1 MTDVHD
7 ASPLTALVVDDDA
20 MLRMDVVAMLE
31 DAGFLT
37 LDAEDVDS
45 ALSVLGRHH
54 ATIALLF
61 SDVDMPGTRDGF
73 GLAREVAARWPGIT
87 VVIASGRRRPGPGDL
102 PDGVCFIAKPFSAEL
117 VHGHLREIM
126 PEHRRPAKLKD

>member
-1 MTDVHD
+1 MTEVHD
-7 ASPLTALVVDDDA
+7 DAPLTALVVDDDGL
-20 MLRMDVVAMLE
+20 LRMDVMAMLE

-45 ALSVLGRHH
+45 AISVLDRHN

-61 SDVDMPGTRDGF
+61 SDVDMPGARDGF
-73 GLAREVAARWPGIT
+73 GLAREVAARWPAIT
-87 VVIASGRRRPGPGDL
+87 VVIASGRRRPEPGDL
-102 PDGVCFIAKPFSAEL
+102 PDGVCFIAKPFSADL